1 MRLAD
6 KSQVA
11 TAFGRAAHSYDTAAT
26 VQKTVADALMAQL
39 TAQVPLDQACV
50 LDAGCGTGYISHALK
65 NRGAAH
71 VTALD
76 LSDAMLTQAML
87 KASAHDYVQ
96 GDIESLPL
104 PSDAFDA
111 VISSLAVQWC
121 HDLPRALSEL
131 VRVLKPGGRLYV
143 ATLADPT
150 LHELKK
156 AWQAVDD
163 AQHVVDFLPV
173 ANIESAAEGLGRTV
187 RCHHYCEVLTF
198 SGIFP
203 LLKSLQGIG
212 ATAIDRT
219 HKGLMGK
226 AQLQTLAR
234 AYPQHATGLPLS
246 YYVTEIVII
255 K

>member
-11 TAFGRAAHSYDTAAT
+11 SAFGRAAHSYDAAAT

-39 TAQVPLDQACV
+39 TEQLPVNSLRV

-65 NRGAAH
+65 AAGVAH

-76 LSDAMLTQAML
+76 LSDAMLTQAMQ
-87 KASAHDYVQ
+87 KDSAHDYVQ
-96 GDIESLPL
+96 GDIEQLPL
-104 PSDAFDA
+104 PDDVFDV

-150 LHELKK
+150 LHELKQ
-156 AWQAVDD
+156 AWQAVDE
-163 AQHVVDFLPV
+163 AQHVVDFLP
-173 ANIESAAEGLGRTV
+173 ASAIESAADGLAGAV

-226 AQLQTLAR
+226 AQLQILAN
-234 AYPQHATGLPLS
+234 AYPKTHEGLPLS
-246 YYVTEIVII
+246 YYVTEIILI